1 MNNNIKGKI
10 VAITG
15 ASSGIGEA
23 VARHLAAQ
31 GAKVSLG
38 ARRKDKLDTL
48 VEEITKAGGTAIA
61 FTCDVTDKDQV
72 DNFLKGTV
80 AAFGKLDVMFNNAGI
95 MPLSL
100 LENLKVE
107 EWISMIDVNIKGL
120 LYGIG
125 SALPYFKD
133 QKSGHFINTASVVG
147 HFVPPTAA
155 VYSATKFAV
164 RAISE
169 GLRQELTPYNVRC
182 TIISPGLTQ
191 SELTNTI
198 NDNDIKNA
206 IGDAMKMA
214 ISAESIARSVA
225 YAIEQPD
232 DVDVNEIIIR
242 PTAQS

>member
-1 MNNNIKGKI
+1 MKNNTEGK
-10 VAITG
+10 VVVITG

-23 VARHLAAQ
+23 VARHLALK

-38 ARRKDKLDTL
+38 ARRKEKLDKLA
-48 VEEITKAGGTAIA
+48 EEINQLGGTAIA
-61 FTCDVTDKDQV
+61 FACDVTDKDQV
-72 DNFLKGTV
+72 DNLLKSTA
-80 AAFGKLDVMFNNAGI
+80 AAFGKVDVMFNNAGI
-95 MPLSL
+95 MPLAL
-100 LENLKVE
+100 MENLNYD
-107 EWISMIDVNIKGL
+107 EWINMIDINIKGL
-120 LYGIG
+120 LFGIG
-125 SALPYFKD
+125 AALPYFKE

-191 SELTNTI
+191 SELTATI
-198 NDNDIKNA
+198 NDNAIKNA
-206 IGDAMKMA
+206 IGDIMKIA

>member
-1 MNNNIKGKI
+1 MKNIEAKI
-10 VAITG
+10 VVITG

-23 VARHLAAQ
+23 VARHLAAK

-38 ARRKDKLDTL
+38 ARRKDKLDNL
-48 VEEITKAGGTAIA
+48 VQEITNAGGTAIA
-61 FTCDVTDKDQV
+61 FACDVTDKDQV
-72 DNFLKGTV
+72 DNFLKDTV
-80 AAFGKLDVMFNNAGI
+80 AAFGKIDVMFNNAGI

-100 LENLKVE
+100 LENLNVE
-107 EWISMIDVNIKGL
+107 EWINMIDVNVKGL
-120 LYGIG
+120 LFGIAA
-125 SALPYFKD
+125 ALPYFKE

-206 IGDAMKMA
+206 IGDSMKMA

-225 YAIEQPD
+225 YAIEQPE